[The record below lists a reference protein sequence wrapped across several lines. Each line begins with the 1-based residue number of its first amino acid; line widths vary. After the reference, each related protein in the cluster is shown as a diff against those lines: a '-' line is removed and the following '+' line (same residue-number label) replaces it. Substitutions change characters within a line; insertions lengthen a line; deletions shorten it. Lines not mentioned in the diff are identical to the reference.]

1 MLPRREEGQQL
12 VEMVLILVLIL
23 IVLVAVVMLLWP
35 QLSNIIQVAK

>member
-23 IVLVAVVMLLWP
+23 IVVVAVVMLLWP
-35 QLSNIIQVAK
+35 QLSNFVPVAK

>member
-1 MLPRREEGQQL
+1 MFPRREEGQQL